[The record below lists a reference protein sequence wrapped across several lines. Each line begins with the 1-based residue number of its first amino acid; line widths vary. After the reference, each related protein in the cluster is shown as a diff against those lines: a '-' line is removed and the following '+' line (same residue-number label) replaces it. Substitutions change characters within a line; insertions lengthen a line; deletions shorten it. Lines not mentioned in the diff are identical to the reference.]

1 MVKVK
6 ILSSFVDKYT
16 DEVYKVGDTVDFP
29 VERLKELK
37 QNLSVHDR
45 EFFEEET
52 KEVKTVENTKEETK
66 EVKTV
71 ENTKEEK
78 VEVTSEEKT
87 EEEKVEKT
95 VETTE
100 E

>member
-6 ILSSFVDKYT
+6 ILSSFVDKYS

-29 VERLKELK
+29 VERLTELK

-52 KEVKTVENTKEETK
+52 KEVKAVENTE
-66 EVKTV
+66 
-71 ENTKEEK
+71 EEK
-78 VEVTSEEKT
+78 VEVTSEEKA

>member
-6 ILSSFVDKYT
+6 ILSSFVDKYS

-52 KEVKTVENTKEETK
+52 KEVKTVENTEK
-66 EVKTV
+66 
-71 ENTKEEK
+71 EK

-87 EEEKVEKT
+87 EEEKVEKS

>member
-6 ILSSFVDKYT
+6 ILSSFVDKYS
-16 DEVYKVGDTVDFP
+16 DEVYKVGDIVDFP
-29 VERLKELK
+29 AERLKEIK

-45 EFFEEET
+45 EFFEVET
-52 KEVKTVENTKEETK
+52 KEVKAVEN
-66 EVKTV
+66 V
-71 ENTKEEK
+71 EEEK
-78 VEVTSEEKT
+78 VEVTSEEKA

>member
-52 KEVKTVENTKEETK
+52 KEVKV
-66 EVKTV
+66 VK
-71 ENTKEEK
+71 NAKAKK
-78 VEVTSEEKT
+78 VEETSEEETSEEEVVEDT
-87 EEEKVEKT
+87 EE
-95 VETTE
+95 
-100 E
+100 

>member
-6 ILSSFVDKYT
+6 ILSSFVDKYS

-37 QNLSVHDR
+37 ENLSVHDR

-52 KEVKTVENTKEETK
+52 KEVKA
-66 EVKTV
+66 VK
-71 ENTKEEK
+71 NAKEEK
-78 VEVTSEEKT
+78 EKVTSEEKT
-87 EEEKVEKT
+87 EEEKVEKS

>member
-6 ILSSFVDKYT
+6 ILNSFVDKYT

-29 VERLKELK
+29 VERLRELK
-37 QNLSVHDR
+37 QNLSVHNR

-52 KEVKTVENTKEETK
+52 KEV
-66 EVKTV
+66 EVVK
-71 ENTKEEK
+71 NAKEEK
-78 VEVTSEEKT
+78 VTSEEKT
-87 EEEKVEKT
+87 EEEKS
-95 VETTE
+95 VETAE

>member
-52 KEVKTVENTKEETK
+52 KEVKAVEN
-66 EVKTV
+66 V
-71 ENTKEEK
+71 KEEK

-87 EEEKVEKT
+87 EEEKVEKS
-95 VETTE
+95 VEDTE

>member
-37 QNLSVHDR
+37 QNLLVHDR

-52 KEVKTVENTKEETK
+52 
-66 EVKTV
+66 
-71 ENTKEEK
+71 
-78 VEVTSEEKT
+78 SEEEVVEDT
-87 EEEKVEKT
+87 EE
-95 VETTE
+95 
-100 E
+100 

>member
-6 ILSSFVDKYT
+6 ILSSFVDKYS

-45 EFFEEET
+45 EFFEEEK
-52 KEVKTVENTKEETK
+52 KEVKAVEN
-66 EVKTV
+66 V
-71 ENTKEEK
+71 EEEK

>member
-6 ILSSFVDKYT
+6 ILSSFVDKYS
-16 DEVYKVGDTVDFP
+16 DEVYKVGDIVDFP
-29 VERLKELK
+29 AERLKEIK

-52 KEVKTVENTKEETK
+52 KEVKAVEN
-66 EVKTV
+66 V
-71 ENTKEEK
+71 
-78 VEVTSEEKT
+78 

>member
-6 ILSSFVDKYT
+6 ILSSFVDKYS

-52 KEVKTVENTKEETK
+52 KEVKAVEN
-66 EVKTV
+66 
-71 ENTKEEK
+71 
-78 VEVTSEEKT
+78 T

-95 VETTE
+95 VEATE

>member
-6 ILSSFVDKYT
+6 ILSSFVDKYS
-16 DEVYKVGDTVDFP
+16 DEVYKVGETVDFP

-52 KEVKTVENTKEETK
+52 KEVKAIENTE
-66 EVKTV
+66 
-71 ENTKEEK
+71 EEK
-78 VEVTSEEKT
+78 VEATSEEKT

>member
-6 ILSSFVDKYT
+6 ILSSFVDKYS

-29 VERLKELK
+29 AERLKEIK

-45 EFFEEET
+45 EFFEEE
-52 KEVKTVENTKEETK
+52 
-66 EVKTV
+66 
-71 ENTKEEK
+71 K
-78 VEVTSEEKT
+78 VEVTSEEKA

-95 VETTE
+95 VEITE

>member
-6 ILSSFVDKYT
+6 ILSSFVDKYS

-29 VERLKELK
+29 VERLEELK
-37 QNLSVHDR
+37 QNLAVHDKD
-45 EFFEEET
+45 FFEEET
-52 KEVKTVENTKEETK
+52 KEVKA
-66 EVKTV
+66 V

-78 VEVTSEEKT
+78 VEVTSEEKAEEKVEVT
-87 EEEKVEKT
+87 SEEKVEKT

>member
-52 KEVKTVENTKEETK
+52 KEVKAVEN
-66 EVKTV
+66 V
-71 ENTKEEK
+71 EEEK

-87 EEEKVEKT
+87 EEEKVEKS
-95 VETTE
+95 VEDTE

>member
-6 ILSSFVDKYT
+6 ILNSFVDKYT

-29 VERLKELK
+29 VERLRELK
-37 QNLSVHDR
+37 QNLSVHNR

-52 KEVKTVENTKEETK
+52 KEVKAAKNA
-66 EVKTV
+66 
-71 ENTKEEK
+71 KEEK
-78 VEVTSEEKT
+78 EKVTSEEKT
-87 EEEKVEKT
+87 EEEKVEKS

>member
-6 ILSSFVDKYT
+6 ILSSFVDKYS

-29 VERLKELK
+29 VERLTELK
-37 QNLSVHDR
+37 QNLSVYDR

-52 KEVKTVENTKEETK
+52 KEVKAVEN
-66 EVKTV
+66 V
-71 ENTKEEK
+71 EEEK
-78 VEVTSEEKT
+78 VEVTSEEKA

>member
-6 ILSSFVDKYT
+6 ILNSFVDKYT

-29 VERLKELK
+29 VERLRELK
-37 QNLSVHDR
+37 QNLSVHNR

-52 KEVKTVENTKEETK
+52 KEVKA
-66 EVKTV
+66 VK
-71 ENTKEEK
+71 NAKEEK
-78 VEVTSEEKT
+78 EKVTSEEKT
-87 EEEKVEKT
+87 EEEKVEKS

>member
-6 ILSSFVDKYT
+6 ILSSFVDKYS

-29 VERLKELK
+29 VERLTELK

-52 KEVKTVENTKEETK
+52 KEVKAVENTE
-66 EVKTV
+66 
-71 ENTKEEK
+71 EEK
-78 VEVTSEEKT
+78 VEVTSEEKAEEEKVEVT
-87 EEEKVEKT
+87 SEEKAEEEKVEKT

>member
-6 ILSSFVDKYT
+6 ILSSFVDKYS

-29 VERLKELK
+29 TERLKELK
-37 QNLSVHDR
+37 QNLSVHDKD
-45 EFFEEET
+45 FFEEET
-52 KEVKTVENTKEETK
+52 KEVKAVENTE
-66 EVKTV
+66 
-71 ENTKEEK
+71 EEK

>member
-6 ILSSFVDKYT
+6 ILSSFVDKYS

-29 VERLKELK
+29 AERLKELK

-45 EFFEEET
+45 EFFEEEK
-52 KEVKTVENTKEETK
+52 KEVKAVEN
-66 EVKTV
+66 V
-71 ENTKEEK
+71 EEEK
-78 VEVTSEEKT
+78 VEVTSEEKAT
-87 EEEKVEKT
+87 EEKVEKT

>member
-6 ILSSFVDKYT
+6 ILSSFVDKYS

-29 VERLKELK
+29 AERLKEIK

-52 KEVKTVENTKEETK
+52 KEVK
-66 EVKTV
+66 
-71 ENTKEEK
+71 
-78 VEVTSEEKT
+78 VEVTSEEKA

>member
-6 ILSSFVDKYT
+6 ILSSFVDKYS

-29 VERLKELK
+29 VVRLKEIK
-37 QNLSVHDR
+37 QNLSVYDR

-52 KEVKTVENTKEETK
+52 KEVKTVENTG
-66 EVKTV
+66 
-71 ENTKEEK
+71 EEK

-87 EEEKVEKT
+87 EEEKVEKS

>member
-6 ILSSFVDKYT
+6 ILSSFVDKYS

-37 QNLSVHDR
+37 QNLSVHDKD
-45 EFFEEET
+45 FFEEET
-52 KEVKTVENTKEETK
+52 KEVKAVENPE
-66 EVKTV
+66 
-71 ENTKEEK
+71 EEK
-78 VEVTSEEKT
+78 VEVTSEEKA

>member
-6 ILSSFVDKYT
+6 ILSSFVDKYS

-52 KEVKTVENTKEETK
+52 KEVKTVENTKEE
-66 EVKTV
+66 
-71 ENTKEEK
+71 K
-78 VEVTSEEKT
+78 VEVTSEEKA

>member
-52 KEVKTVENTKEETK
+52 KEVKAVENTKEETK
-66 EVKTV
+66 EVKAV
-71 ENTKEEK
+71 KNAKAKK
-78 VEVTSEEKT
+78 VEETSEEEVVEDT
-87 EEEKVEKT
+87 EE
-95 VETTE
+95 
-100 E
+100 

>member
-6 ILSSFVDKYT
+6 ILSSFVDKYS

-37 QNLSVHDR
+37 QNLSVHDKD
-45 EFFEEET
+45 FFEEEM
-52 KEVKTVENTKEETK
+52 KEVKAVENPE
-66 EVKTV
+66 
-71 ENTKEEK
+71 EEK
-78 VEVTSEEKT
+78 VEVTSEEKA

>member
-6 ILSSFVDKYT
+6 ILNSFVDKYT

-29 VERLKELK
+29 VERLRELK
-37 QNLSVHDR
+37 QNLSVHNR

-52 KEVKTVENTKEETK
+52 KEVKAVKNAKEETK
-66 EVKTV
+66 EVKAV
-71 ENTKEEK
+71 KNAKEEK
-78 VEVTSEEKT
+78 EKVTSEEKT
-87 EEEKVEKT
+87 EEEKVEKS

>member
-6 ILSSFVDKYT
+6 ILSSFVDKYS

-29 VERLKELK
+29 VERLTELK

-45 EFFEEET
+45 EFFEEE
-52 KEVKTVENTKEETK
+52 ETK
-66 EVKTV
+66 EVKAV
-71 ENTKEEK
+71 ENVEEEK
-78 VEVTSEEKT
+78 VEVTSEEKA

>member
-6 ILSSFVDKYT
+6 ILSSFVDKYS

-29 VERLKELK
+29 DERLKELK

-52 KEVKTVENTKEETK
+52 KEVKTVENTKEE
-66 EVKTV
+66 
-71 ENTKEEK
+71 K

-87 EEEKVEKT
+87 EEEKVEKS

>member
-6 ILSSFVDKYT
+6 ILSSFVDKYS

-29 VERLKELK
+29 VERLEELK
-37 QNLSVHDR
+37 QNLAVHDKD
-45 EFFEEET
+45 FFEEET
-52 KEVKTVENTKEETK
+52 KEVE
-66 EVKTV
+66 TV

-78 VEVTSEEKT
+78 VEVTSEEKA

>member
-29 VERLKELK
+29 TERLKELK

-45 EFFEEET
+45 EFFEE
-52 KEVKTVENTKEETK
+52 VKNTKSKSKKDVEESP
-66 EVKTV
+66 EEEIV
-71 ENTKEEK
+71 ED
-78 VEVTSEEKT
+78 T
-87 EEEKVEKT
+87 EE
-95 VETTE
+95 
-100 E
+100 

>member
-6 ILSSFVDKYT
+6 ILSSFVDKYS
-16 DEVYKVGDTVDFP
+16 DEVYKVGETVDFP

-52 KEVKTVENTKEETK
+52 KEVKAVENTE
-66 EVKTV
+66 
-71 ENTKEEK
+71 EEK
-78 VEVTSEEKT
+78 VEATSEEKT